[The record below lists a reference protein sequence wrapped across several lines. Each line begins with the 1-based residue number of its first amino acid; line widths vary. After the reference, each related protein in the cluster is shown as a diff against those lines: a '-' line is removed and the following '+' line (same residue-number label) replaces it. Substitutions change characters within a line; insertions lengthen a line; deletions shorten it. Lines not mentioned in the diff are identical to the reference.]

1 MTPAPGTQA
10 FGLWADS
17 TAMDMR
23 AYFEANRPL
32 TFREKLFGRREYV
45 ESCVADDLMLGLL
58 FIAIGM
64 NP

>member
-1 MTPAPGTQA
+1 MPPLGSQA
-10 FGLWADS
+10 FALWADS

-23 AYFEANRPL
+23 AWFEANRPL

-58 FIAIGM
+58 FIANGM
-64 NP
+64 KP

>member
-1 MTPAPGTQA
+1 MTDYGT
-10 FGLWADS
+10 WADS

-45 ESCVADDLMLGLL
+45 ESCVADNLMLGLIEIVL
-58 FIAIGM
+58 AAKGGGA
-64 NP
+64 